1 MVWEYDILARSSH
14 FSDKKCFNNKII
26 MWNPTSK
33 KYLNFVELL
42 ERFRPWMEKERTQMS
57 EWDFVTKYGTSR
69 KTVIRLMWP
78 CPEKIKLVKPIRNP
92 LPIDEINKLRFTMP
106 DIEIAQQYH
115 TYVDNI
121 NKQCW
126 TRKSLWIKKI
136 MYRKNEMKV
145 RTYKEERKEEK
156 GLKTDRWETP
166 EPTSYELSWMADA
179 IDLNR
184 PHPTLYTKLK

>member
-1 MVWEYDILARSSH
+1 
-14 FSDKKCFNNKII
+14 
-26 MWNPTSK
+26 MWKPTSK

-42 ERFRPWMEKERTQMS
+42 ERFRPWMEKERMEMS

-92 LPIDEINKLRFTMP
+92 LPIDEINSLRSTLS
-106 DIEIAQQYH
+106 DIEIATKFH

-126 TRKSLWIKKI
+126 TRKSLGIKKI
-136 MYRKNEMKV
+136 V
-145 RTYKEERKEEK
+145 YKKDEYKTRSIAKHTETR
-156 GLKTDRWETP
+156 GLKQDRWETP
-166 EPTSYELSWMADA
+166 EPTSYELEWQKDA
-179 IDLNR
+179 IEIGTN
-184 PHPTLYTKLK
+184 PISSIYNHMK